1 MIELNFKSSIGTLRG
16 ACWNKVEKP
25 WGTLQVSH
33 GLGEYHK
40 RYRDFAEYLNK
51 QGLIVYC
58 NDHLGHGLHVIN
70 GMKKGYFGSEEGFA
84 AVVDQF
90 GEMNAYIRREHLGL
104 KHYVFGHSLGTA
116 VLLSF
121 LKRGDEVIVPKFSF
135 IIYRIYSRMNGA
147 KVVYSK
153 ENNFTVSTKDILKKV
168 TRKTKIVFLANP
180 NNPTGTYIPKKELLF
195 LRKKLRSDI
204 LLVVDDAYFE
214 YVKKK
219 DYLSGLKT
227 FTNFKNVVMTR
238 TFSKIYGLAG
248 LRVGWGYGSKE
259 IISALNKVKPPFNV
273 SRPALFAASA
283 AVKDSPWLNKE
294 IKHVNKWSKKMFSE
308 FKKMR
313 IETNK
318 SFTNFLLVKFD
329 KVKINSAKVFRL
341 LAKSGILVRKMDV
354 YGIKNSLRVTIGTTS
369 ENIALI
375 KKMRKIL
382 DVR

>member
-1 MIELNFKSSIGTLRG
+1 MQDTLTLTEPFLRNTLANKFKIDKNRIILGSGSDQIFELICK
-16 ACWNKVEKP
+16 
-25 WGTLQVSH
+25 
-33 GLGEYHK
+33 
-40 RYRDFAEYLNK
+40 
-51 QGLIVYC
+51 
-58 NDHLGHGLHVIN
+58 
-70 GMKKGYFGSEEGFA
+70 
-84 AVVDQF
+84 
-90 GEMNAYIRREHLGL
+90 
-104 KHYVFGHSLGTA
+104 
-116 VLLSF
+116 SF
-121 LKRGDEVIVPKFSF
+121 LKKGDEVIVPKFSF

-147 KVVYSK
+147 KVIYSK
-153 ENNFTVSTKDILKKV
+153 EDNFTVSIKDILKKV

-180 NNPTGTYIPKKELLF
+180 NNPTGTYISKKELLF
-195 LRKKLRSDI
+195 LRKKLRSNI

-214 YVKKK
+214 YVKQK
-219 DYLSGLKT
+219 DYLSGLRT
-227 FTNFKNVVMTR
+227 FTNFKNVIMTR

-283 AVKDSPWLNKE
+283 AVKDSAWLNKE

-313 IETNK
+313 IETNQ

-329 KVKINSAKVFRL
+329 KVKINSAKAFNL

-354 YGIKNSLRVTIGTTS
+354 YGIKNSLRITVGTSS
-369 ENIALI
+369 ENIVLI

-382 DVR
+382 NVR